1 MQLCYEKEKDMT
13 LKDEPPK
20 SVIPNI
26 LLEKN
31 REIASEKK
39 EAEPKQK

>member
-1 MQLCYEKEKDMT
+1 MA

-39 EAEPKQK
+39 RG